1 MAKALQ
7 SFSSCSSHQSV
18 MYFLWWYKNILTGV
32 GWLNEKASTVHI
44 LLLEV
49 YARPQ
54 KMNPVHFF
62 PFNYLWQKQL
72 RMANAQLLPS
82 HHSQCTSSSHK
93 EHGCSMSAVN
103 RNRGGKGKKPKK
115 CTSRTD
121 TCMLEGGRDAWSPL
135 AYIIIQ
141 ILNQKRIML
150 CIWVSTN

>member
-1 MAKALQ
+1 MAKAWQ

-18 MYFLWWYKNILTGV
+18 LYFLWWYKNILTGV
-32 GWLNEKASTVHI
+32 GSLNEKVRVHI
-44 LLLEV
+44 LLLEM

-54 KMNPVHFF
+54 KMNPLDFF
-62 PFNYLWQKQL
+62 FQLSVTEAAQNGKCPAFAQSSLTVYKQL
-72 RMANAQLLPS
+72 PQGTWLFHECCKQEQRW
-82 HHSQCTSSSHK
+82 
-93 EHGCSMSAVN
+93 E
-103 RNRGGKGKKPKK
+103 RKKPKK

-141 ILNQKRIML
+141 TLNQKRIML